1 MALLAINRVA
11 APSPMFM
18 VPPPKT
24 RLLLAF
30 LIQIVSLLSGAH
42 GYSYS
47 TITTSFGSLIR
58 TQHRYEQQQQSHA
71 RTTTKTDHNTILF
84 VSRMTTHR
92 PIHSNSI
99 LARHKNNNNQITQ
112 KWSTAAA
119 VTALV
124 RSRLRHGRSS
134 SYGVTNTGVA
144 LQLGNLPPEVWTCL
158 LPPFLGYYKSEYTV
172 SYAYGLSTAL
182 SALVV
187 GLSFTATTNL
197 VVWGQALALLF
208 YGTRL
213 SIFLA
218 IRELLSDRMKKFN
231 DKIEER
237 AEARGNRFVTRT
249 PFALS
254 CGLLYY
260 GLCAPLFLTNRLLP
274 FLMLEGNKN
283 KQVLQ
288 LMLQGLI
295 ALQWFGYLM
304 AAVGDFTKTW
314 VKQSERNESFLVT
327 SGIYSILRHPNYT
340 GEILAWTAHALAGV
354 LAVAATFRAGLSS
367 SSSLAIRSVL
377 SWKDGLD
384 LTSLALGWFGIVF
397 VLLRATRNLEVRQEE
412 SYGKDT
418 KYQDWIE
425 STWSGWMLPRPATKE
440 EDEKESSDRQQE

>member
-1 MALLAINRVA
+1 MMSV
-11 APSPMFM
+11 
-18 VPPPKT
+18 
-24 RLLLAF
+24 
-30 LIQIVSLLSGAH
+30 
-42 GYSYS
+42 
-47 TITTSFGSLIR
+47 
-58 TQHRYEQQQQSHA
+58 
-71 RTTTKTDHNTILF
+71 
-84 VSRMTTHR
+84 
-92 PIHSNSI
+92 
-99 LARHKNNNNQITQ
+99 
-112 KWSTAAA
+112 
-119 VTALV
+119 
-124 RSRLRHGRSS
+124 
-134 SYGVTNTGVA
+134 YGVANTGVA

-158 LPPFLGYYKSEYTV
+158 LPPFLGFYKSEYTDT
-172 SYAYGLSTAL
+172 YAYGLSTAL

-213 SIFLA
+213 IIFLA

-231 DKIEER
+231 DMMEER
-237 AEARGNRFVTRT
+237 AKARGNRFVTRT
-249 PFALS
+249 PFALL

-283 KQVLQ
+283 MQVQ

-340 GEILAWTAHALAGV
+340 GEILAWTAQALAGV
-354 LAVAATFRAGLSS
+354 LAVAATFWAGLSS
-367 SSSLAIRSVL
+367 SSSLAIRTVL

-384 LTSLALGWFGIVF
+384 LTSLVLGWFGIVL
-397 VLLRATRNLEVRQEE
+397 VLLSATRHLEVKQEE

-425 STWSGWMLPRPATKE
+425 STWSGWMLPRPATKQE
-440 EDEKESSDRQQE
+440 FEKDASDMQQE